1 MAPAHSPAK
10 QPRGFL
16 RWAYRLPVAL
26 YQVRLGWLLGHRF
39 PPLAHLGR
47 KTGKIRYTVLEV
59 VRYDPDTR
67 ESAVLSAYGAR
78 ADWYRNI
85 LAHPAIEMRTG
96 ESRYPPQFRTLD
108 AEERFQALRTY
119 ERRHRCCVSHRDALS
134 RLPLRW
140 HRNGAARSGG

>member
-10 QPRGFL
+10 QPRGLL

-47 KTGKIRYTVLEV
+47 KTGKIRYT
-59 VRYDPDTR
+59 
-67 ESAVLSAYGAR
+67 VLSAYGAR

-140 HRNGAARSGG
+140 RRNGAARSGG